1 MMFRLKQMLVMLL
14 TERQL
19 ITIIATYM
27 PKNCRYYKKEQQN
40 HVISEQYKMVSKI
53 FSGESVH
60 LCKNT

>member
-1 MMFRLKQMLVMLL
+1 MLL

-27 PKNCRYYKKEQQN
+27 PKNCRYYKKEQQT